1 MKSKNARIRDDIG
14 QDLHSTKEAFVKAQ
28 KIIDQCLRHVS
39 IDDDE
44 QWIINVCSDAGDP
57 ELVVLFPRRLT
68 GNLFSG
74 DN

>member
-1 MKSKNARIRDDIG
+1 MKSKNARIEDDIG
-14 QDLHSTKEAFVKAQ
+14 QNLPSTKEAFIKAR

-39 IDDDE
+39 IDDE
-44 QWIINVCSDAGDP
+44 QWMINVCNEAGDP
-57 ELVVLFPRRLT
+57 ELVVLFPRPLT